1 MPAMRLSERSNGV
14 AMLEAMGSGLAP
26 ASEARTDIVQ
36 TVQLMSGENLVA
48 FCVGLQHG
56 SPIEAFVTP
65 EPGEMPGYP
74 NDEIMAG
81 GTFTVGYT
89 IKLSADG
96 PLCPP
101 YTAFMQGGLTFEY
114 GKLGVVKAVDE
125 MLAGV

>member
-1 MPAMRLSERSNGV
+1 
-14 AMLEAMGSGLAP
+14 
-26 ASEARTDIVQ
+26 
-36 TVQLMSGENLVA
+36 
-48 FCVGLQHG
+48 
-56 SPIEAFVTP
+56 
-65 EPGEMPGYP
+65 MPGYP

-81 GTFTVGYT
+81 GTFTAGST
-89 IKLSADG
+89 IELSADG